1 MFSKFDALGE
11 KTLNKIAEI
20 ALSSQLEKV
29 EQLTVQIKT
38 DPNRLAKGIL
48 ESLEIRGQGLV
59 MSRWLRM
66 QKLEMILF
74 AIAVNPFKAIM
85 GNIQLTQPSQGN
97 SRFFFQETDIVG
109 AIDLSKLQKQL
120 SQTRIRL
127 DGQQVTV
134 KIGSVNCQLLVDQ
147 KLQIKINFEFQE
159 IEETRWV
166 SLIIKPTL
174 CAIKHAITLDDYEI
188 SPDSDR
194 HLSSLVV
201 PIVLAQT
208 LHFLNLEDFKI
219 EGFSLILTRIDINE
233 IKIGQLLLEAKV
245 NMTCFPTKSL
255 V

>member
-1 MFSKFDALGE
+1 MIFSKFDALGE

-20 ALSSQLEKV
+20 ALSSQLEKA

-74 AIAVNPFKAIM
+74 AIAVNPFKALM

-97 SRFFFQETDIVG
+97 ARFFFQETDIVG

-120 SQTRIRL
+120 SQTRICL

-147 KLQIKINFEFQE
+147 KLQIQINFEFQE
-159 IEETRWV
+159 VTETRWV
-166 SLIIKPTL
+166 SLLIKPTL
-174 CAIKHAITLDDYEI
+174 CAIKQSITLDDYEI
-188 SPDSDR
+188 SPGSDR

-208 LHFLNLEDFKI
+208 LRFLNLEDFKI
-219 EGFSLILTRIDINE
+219 EGFSLILTRIE
-233 IKIGQLLLEAKV
+233 IKLGQLLLEAKV
-245 NMTCFPTKSL
+245 NMTCFPAKSL